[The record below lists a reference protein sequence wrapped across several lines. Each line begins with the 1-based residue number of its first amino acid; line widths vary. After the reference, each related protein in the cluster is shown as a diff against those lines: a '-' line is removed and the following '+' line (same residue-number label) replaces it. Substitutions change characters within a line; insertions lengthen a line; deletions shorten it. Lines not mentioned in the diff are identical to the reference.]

1 MKLYDM
7 SRPRNIGKWGMM
19 RMVYLRDFRQ
29 DIFTELVRRGELQNH
44 LRVIDTQARE
54 RMKTLMAQGMKHRSI
69 TEDLKRSDQMEW
81 VRQMNN
87 LQNAAEENIKHELIY
102 C

>member
-7 SRPRNIGKWGMM
+7 SRPKDIGKWGLM
-19 RMVYLRDFRQ
+19 RMVYLRDFQQ
-29 DIFTELVRRGELQNH
+29 DIFIELVRSGELQNH
-44 LRVIDTQARE
+44 LRMIDTQARE
-54 RMKTLMAQGMKHRSI
+54 RMETLMSQGMKHRGI

-81 VRQMNN
+81 VCQMNN
-87 LQNAAEENIKHELIY
+87 LRNAAEENIKHELIY